1 MHEKYLAESK
11 AYSEHAM
18 TSSSLSL
25 QNSTSL
31 LDFLSRL
38 CTLHYLVCSA
48 TQSCLT
54 LCNPMN
60 CNLPGSSV
68 HGIFQARIL
77 EWVAISFSRGSSW
90 PRDQTHISW
99 VSCTGRWVPHHCS
112 ACIISPYHDSLP
124 PLAGWLAIPQKPF
137 LIPIQ
142 CQVAPTQP
150 LHSTTSHH
158 SSITIQLT
166 VYITNMCL

>member
-1 MHEKYLAESK
+1 
-11 AYSEHAM
+11 M

-31 LDFLSRL
+31 LDFLSHL
-38 CTLHYLVCSA
+38 CTSHYLVCSA

-54 LCNPMN
+54 LCDPMN

-68 HGIFQARIL
+68 HGTFQARIL

-90 PRDQTHISW
+90 PRDQTHIFRA
-99 VSCTGRWVPHHCS
+99 SCTGRWVPHHCS
-112 ACIISPYHDSLP
+112 ACIISPYPDSLP
-124 PLAGWLAIPQKPF
+124 PLAGWLAVPQKPF

-142 CQVAPTQP
+142 CQAAPTQP
-150 LHSTTSHH
+150 LRSRTSYHP
-158 SSITIQLT
+158 SIASQLT
-166 VYITNMCL
+166 VYITNVCL